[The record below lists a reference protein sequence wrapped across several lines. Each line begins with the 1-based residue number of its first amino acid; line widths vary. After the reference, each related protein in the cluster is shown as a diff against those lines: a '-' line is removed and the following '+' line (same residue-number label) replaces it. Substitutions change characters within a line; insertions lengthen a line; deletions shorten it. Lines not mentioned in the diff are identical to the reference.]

1 MLAAEQLTRFGRY
14 GSATYA
20 QIFSL
25 FYIRLTA
32 LTLINTTPLAAQ
44 EVKALEDFSS
54 SYYPRPNN
62 QHAPCAVGVAGSG
75 VSLQGRG
82 FGDWRRG
89 LWGITS

>member
-1 MLAAEQLTRFGRY
+1 VLAAEQLTRFGRY

-54 SYYPRPNN
+54 SYYPDPIANTHLVPWELRVL
-62 QHAPCAVGVAGSG
+62 A
-75 VSLQGRG
+75 
-82 FGDWRRG
+82 
-89 LWGITS
+89 